1 MMSACFVL
9 FWVILVDLSQEDPRI
24 CYQQPNFPR
33 MRFSP
38 SFWLTFSVKSSTS
51 HLRDSRK
58 KALWTVMLHR
68 NFSQVHRTLLL
79 RAGDVERNP
88 GPSGDVCMTKKMDK
102 KKILTVIHLNARSLL
117 PHFDDIASLVSK
129 YRPEILALSET
140 WLDSSVTD
148 SEINLPNY
156 FLYRCDRSRS
166 GGGVAVYCAD
176 HLSCSVLTCGV
187 SASGVESLWVS
198 IDSKLFSSPLAL
210 GCFYRPPSSP
220 SVSVHDL
227 CDDIETVMISR
238 KYVIVCGDFN
248 IDMSDLDKPYA
259 RLFHNFITSRS
270 LTQPITLPTRYS
282 KTSNSILDLFLASS
296 DIPISNSSVL
306 DSPISDHLPIL
317 LSVDCNVPK
326 RPPSLVTRR
335 SFKTFCK
342 SSFEEDLATVPW
354 SIINIFDNPD
364 DQVSVFNTL
373 FSEVLDRHA
382 PIKTVRVKKNPAPWI
397 TKSIRD
403 EMDRRNALFRLFRKN
418 HLAVSWEAFKAQRNR
433 VTGLQRKAKKEY
445 FHRLL
450 SKRVHPSTLWNTLK
464 LAGASSTT
472 SDNWSSFN
480 TNSSS
485 IANTLNT
492 HFVAVSSS
500 SSNTLLPPSPPHAPP
515 PTSTLSLV
523 PTTPAW
529 CEDALASLKPTC
541 STGLDNIP
549 PSALIA
555 GRSTICYPLSTILNS
570 SFASS
575 LFPEPWK
582 HAWVKP
588 LHKGGD
594 RTIPS
599 NYRPISLLPAC
610 SKLLEKCVQQQLV
623 SYLHSNDLLF
633 HYQSGFRP
641 SHSTQTLL
649 LYCLDNWYKA
659 LDRKQYVG
667 VVFLDISK
675 AFDTVNHD
683 LLLAKLSQ
691 LGLSPSTVSWFHSYL
706 SNRSQVTR
714 VCDSFSTSGFPTSG
728 VPQGSVLGPTL
739 FSTFINDLPA
749 VLPSDSIVLFADD
762 TAIYVISN
770 NLTSLNSSLQLCLNL
785 ANLWMAK
792 NGLKLNT
799 SKTKCMLL
807 HSSRRK
813 LTPDTDLKL
822 HIDGLTV
829 EQVRIF
835 KYLGVVINETL
846 TWSDHIDMI
855 CSKVTRSLNLLRR
868 LSWFLPRS
876 LLLLYLKSYILPS
889 FDYCDVVWSSCSQE
903 ESRRLETLFNF
914 GCKVVLRRRRDYS
927 STAARKELDLT
938 TLASRR
944 QLHMAQCMFRCLSL
958 QSPTYLSGLFT
969 PPSSHYKTRSSSTSQ
984 LNLPLV
990 RTSFSKKSFSFAGTS
1005 LWRSLPP
1012 YIRTTTDCLTFTK
1025 LTKAFIMKN

>member
-1 MMSACFVL
+1 MH
-9 FWVILVDLSQEDPRI
+9 
-24 CYQQPNFPR
+24 YQQPLAHFV
-33 MRFSP
+33 RFSP
-38 SFWLTFSVKSSTS
+38 CLWMTFRAKSSIS
-51 HLRDSRK
+51 HLRNSRK
-58 KALWTVMLHR
+58 KALWTVTMLR
-68 NFSQVHRTLLL
+68 NFSRGYNILLL

-88 GPSGDVCMTKKMDK
+88 GPSNDVCRTRKVDQKKM
-102 KKILTVIHLNARSLL
+102 LTIIHLNARSLL
-117 PHFDDIASLVSK
+117 CHFDDIASLVSK
-129 YRPEILALSET
+129 YRPEVLALSET
-140 WLDSSVTD
+140 WLDTSVID

-156 FLYRCDRSRS
+156 CLFRCDRSRS

-176 HLSCSVLTCGV
+176 HLSCSVLTCGA

-198 IDSKLFSSPLAL
+198 IDSKLFPTPLAF

-220 SVSVHDL
+220 SLSVHDL

-238 KYVIVCGDFN
+238 KYVIACGDFN

-259 RLFHNFITSRS
+259 KLFHNFITSHS

-317 LSVDCNVPK
+317 LKVDCNVPK

-335 SFKTFCK
+335 SFKNFSK
-342 SSFEEDLATVPW
+342 SCFEKDLENVPW
-354 SIINIFDNPD
+354 SVINIFDNPD

-373 FSEVLDRHA
+373 FCEVLDRHA
-382 PIKTVRVKKNPAPWI
+382 PLKTVRVKKNPAPWI

-403 EMDRRNALFRLFRKN
+403 EMDRRNMLFRLFRKN

-450 SKRVHPSTLWNTLK
+450 SKKTHPTTLWNTLK
-464 LAGASSTT
+464 LAGASSSPTN
-472 SDNWSSFN
+472 NWSSFN
-480 TNSSS
+480 MNSSS

-492 HFVAVSSS
+492 HFVTVSSS
-500 SSNTLLPPSPPHAPP
+500 NSNTLPSSSLPPVSSLD
-515 PTSTLSLV
+515 STLSLIS
-523 PTTPAW
+523 TTPSW
-529 CEDALASLKPTC
+529 CEDTLASLKPTC

-555 GRSTICYPLSTILNS
+555 GRSIMCYPLSSILNS

-594 RTIPS
+594 CTSPS
-599 NYRPISLLPAC
+599 NYRPISILPVC
-610 SKLLEKCVQQQLV
+610 SKILEKCVQEQLM

-633 HYQSGFRP
+633 PCQSGFRP

-649 LYCLDNWYKA
+649 LHCLDNWYKA

-683 LLLAKLSQ
+683 LLLVKLSQ
-691 LGLSPSTVSWFHSYL
+691 LGLSPSTVSWFKSYL

-714 VCDSFSTSGFPTSG
+714 VCDSFSTRGFLTSG

-739 FSTFINDLPA
+739 FSAFINDLPT

-770 NLTSLNSSLQLCLNL
+770 NLASLNSSLQLCLNL
-785 ANLWMAK
+785 ANLWMTK
-792 NGLKLNT
+792 NELRLNT

-807 HSSRRK
+807 HSTRRK
-813 LTPDTDLKL
+813 MGDTGLKL
-822 HIDGLTV
+822 HIDGKIV
-829 EQVRIF
+829 EQVRVF
-835 KYLGVVINETL
+835 KYLGVMLNETL
-846 TWSDHIDMI
+846 TWSDHINMI
-855 CSKVTRSLNLLRR
+855 CGKVTRSLNLLRR

-889 FDYCDVVWSSCSQE
+889 FDYCDVVWSNCTQE
-903 ESRRLETLFNF
+903 ESRRLETLLNF
-914 GCKVVLRRRRDYS
+914 GCKVVLRRYRHYS

-938 TLASRR
+938 TLSLRR

-958 QSPTYLSGLFT
+958 QSPPYLS
-969 PPSSHYKTRSSSTSQ
+969 
-984 LNLPLV
+984 
-990 RTSFSKKSFSFAGTS
+990 
-1005 LWRSLPP
+1005 
-1012 YIRTTTDCLTFTK
+1012 
-1025 LTKAFIMKN
+1025 